1 MGLSLAFCFIIL
13 VLAFC
18 LIIHIQNKSYRND
31 QKKILDEVSSDL
43 EEDLLSDNQ
52 EDAMEALVDWIEK

>member
-1 MGLSLAFCFIIL
+1 MGLSLAFCFFIL

-18 LIIHIQNKSYRND
+18 LIIHIQNKSYLND

>member
-13 VLAFC
+13 VLVFC
-18 LIIHIQNKSYRND
+18 LIIYIQNKTYRND

-43 EEDLLSDNQ
+43 EDDLLSDNQ
-52 EDAMEALVDWIEK
+52 EDAIETLTDWIKK

>member
-1 MGLSLAFCFIIL
+1 VGLSLAFCFFIL

-18 LIIHIQNKSYRND
+18 LIIYIQNKSYRND

>member
-1 MGLSLAFCFIIL
+1 VGLSLAFCFFIL

>member
-1 MGLSLAFCFIIL
+1 MGLSLAFCFFIL

-18 LIIHIQNKSYRND
+18 LIIYIQNKSYRND
-31 QKKILDEVSSDL
+31 QRKILDEVSSDL